1 MLISLALDKAACG
14 LKRPTLTFKKFTAI
28 YVQFI
33 NIETNITVDLRLDIY
48 YSIILYLKIYLNLKS
63 YSKKTKYI
71 FLFQILILHSKN
83 IMLRINFLFKNVWA
97 IQCKKLARVAKSYEN
112 LNNKKNLSQRELK
125 FQPRK

>member
-33 NIETNITVDLRLDIY
+33 NIETNITRFRIRYILFY
-48 YSIILYLKIYLNLKS
+48 IILYLKIYLNLKS

-83 IMLRINFLFKNVWA
+83 IMLRIDFLFKNV
-97 IQCKKLARVAKSYEN
+97 
-112 LNNKKNLSQRELK
+112 
-125 FQPRK
+125 